1 MSLISQSISGDSID
15 RRFRKKNEVKIDKK
29 YFNQIESGLL
39 NVYKTGTAKLLRV
52 NNIEICGKSGT
63 VENFTKINGKKTQL
77 TDHSIFVAYAPK
89 VKPKIAISVLVEN
102 GHYGSRWAGMIA
114 SLMIEKYLKGEVSNI
129 EMESSV
135 KKKNLK
141 SEYIKPFLNK
151 PFTINSN
158 IE

>member
-1 MSLISQSISGDSID
+1 MANYTFNGSLTMTANSATGYSQTQSASFTLNLTGI
-15 RRFRKKNEVKIDKK
+15 
-29 YFNQIESGLL
+29 NQIESGLL

-135 KKKNLK
+135 K
-141 SEYIKPFLNK
+141 
-151 PFTINSN
+151 
-158 IE
+158 